1 MQFQPFF
8 QMYAMRDGL
17 LERHVAEHPFQDQA
31 LGQTQPGVKGEKEAE
46 TRATGAPS
54 SASPTPATPRGSQ
67 TLVKKKRII
76 IYRHEYS

>member
-1 MQFQPFF
+1 
-8 QMYAMRDGL
+8 MYAMRDGL

-31 LGQTQPGVKGEKEAE
+31 LGQTQPGVESEKEAK
-46 TRATGAPS
+46 TRATGAPSS

-67 TLVKKKRII
+67 TLVKRKRII